1 MSCNCNCSCGGSC
14 GCNGSRFAHRVITAT
29 AATNFE
35 LTTTNSDNIN
45 DKDPYKFFA
54 NARIINNLPDTPLPV
69 TVDVNGTQ
77 VPLWNKYG
85 VQILSSAIPRRAFG
99 YYSEETT
106 PHVILVN
113 TPETITV
120 S

>member
-1 MSCNCNCSCGGSC
+1 MACNCGNSCGNC
-14 GCNGSRFAHRVITAT
+14 AGSRFAHRVVTITAG
-29 AATNFE
+29 A

-45 DKDPYKFFA
+45 DKDPYRFYA
-54 NARIINNLPDTPLPV
+54 NRTIVGQLPEPAVAV
-69 TVDVNGTQ
+69 TVEVNGTQ

-106 PHVILVN
+106 PHVILIN
-113 TPETITV
+113 TPETVTIP
-120 S
+120 

>member
-1 MSCNCNCSCGGSC
+1 MNCNCNR
-14 GCNGSRFAHRVITAT
+14 NRFYHRVLSSTAG
-29 AATNFE
+29 ANLE
-35 LTTTNSDNIN
+35 LTTTFSDNIN

-54 NARIINNLPDTPLPV
+54 NRTIVGQLPDPAVAV
-69 TVDVNGTQ
+69 TVEVNGVQ

-106 PHVILVN
+106 PHVILIT
-113 TPETITV
+113 TPETVTIP
-120 S
+120 